1 MSNLVEIRNNQ
12 VVVSSRQV
20 AESFGKEHRNVKRD
34 IERLIAE
41 TGMLKNE
48 QTPEMFQKS
57 TYIHGQNKTTTYR

>member
-1 MSNLVEIRNNQ
+1 MSNNLVEIKNNQ

-20 AESFGKEHRNVKRD
+20 
-34 IERLIAE
+34 AE

-57 TYIHGQNKTTTYR
+57 TYVHSAQN